1 MLKLMGPAIAGLTIA
16 LVCGRAHAAPI
27 DDAKYLLGR
36 PEATTALQGISTG
49 TRDYIWARDY
59 VLQQLGGV
67 VVPPAPTPTPTPS
80 PVVEPTPAPAPAPVG
95 IKIADQAALNTALA
109 NAKGGEVFLLP
120 SGGGYGVTLS
130 GKSYASPVI
139 ITSADP
145 AHRAKISWFS
155 LTNVGNLTFLNVE
168 IARNAKDPANPNAE
182 NLGKIAGGKGIS
194 FDGVYFHGSLD
205 NDARNDMVGPNI
217 GNVDGLRIVN
227 SRFEQLM
234 AGFRLGACNNVT
246 VANNIVTAL
255 RSDGFNFAASTNVL
269 IERNS
274 FSNFQRNTTD
284 HPDAIQF
291 WTQGSTKPSANIT
304 IRYNI
309 VLPRGGNGMQGI
321 FLADQVGNLPYSNV
335 LIEKNLIVGLNMANG
350 IFPSHVN
357 GLTIRYNT
365 VVSPVDDG
373 NPVWIRVDKATGV
386 SVTGNIADTFNG
398 VSATG
403 NKLTSA
409 SGIDLKLLTTANL
422 PNLTAAQLIVPG
434 VGYQPQ

>member
-1 MLKLMGPAIAGLTIA
+1 MRLAAMIAAGMAFCAAAYAGTI
-16 LVCGRAHAAPI
+16 
-27 DDAKYLLGR
+27 
-36 PEATTALQGISTG
+36 SN
-49 TRDYIWARDY
+49 
-59 VLQQLGGV
+59 
-67 VVPPAPTPTPTPS
+67 
-80 PVVEPTPAPAPAPVG
+80 
-95 IKIADQAALNTALA
+95 QAALNAALA
-109 NAKGGEVFLLP
+109 SARGGEMLALAP
-120 SGGGYGVTLS
+120 GGYSVTLS
-130 GKSYASPVI
+130 AKSYASPVI

-145 AHRAKISWFS
+145 AHRAKIGWFS
-155 LTNVGNLTFLNVE
+155 LANVSNLTFLKVD
-168 IARNAKDPANPNAE
+168 ITRKPKDPTRPNAE
-182 NLGKIAGGKGIS
+182 NLGKINGGKGIA

-234 AGFRLGACNNVT
+234 AGFRLGACKNVT
-246 VANNIVTAL
+246 VANNVVTAL

-291 WTQGSTKPSANIT
+291 WTQGSTRPSANIT
-304 IRYNI
+304 IRYNV
-309 VLPRGGNGMQGI
+309 VLPGAGNGMQGI

-357 GLTIRYNT
+357 GLTVRYNT

-373 NPVWIRVDKATGV
+373 NPVWIRIDKATGV
-386 SVTGNIADTFNG
+386 SVTGNIADMFNG
-398 VSATG
+398 VSVTG

-409 SGIDLKLLTTANL
+409 SGIDLKLLTTANVAKL
-422 PNLTAAQLIVPG
+422 SAAQLIVPG
-434 VGYQPQ
+434 IGYQVP